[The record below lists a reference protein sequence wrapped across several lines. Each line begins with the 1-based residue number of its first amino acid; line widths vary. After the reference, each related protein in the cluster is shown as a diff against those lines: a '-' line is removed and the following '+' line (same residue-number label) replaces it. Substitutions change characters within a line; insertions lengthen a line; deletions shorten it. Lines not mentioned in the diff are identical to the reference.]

1 MISTLRLHELV
12 QIVMVDKQK
21 ISRNSET
28 DRYIQLANDFIVLA
42 EKELS
47 AFIRAVQKLFG
58 AEQARK
64 SALHWIEE
72 LELMDWPSGDS
83 IPAPGDGG
91 RKRPASAVGSGN
103 SDRGRQRLD
112 A

>member
-1 MISTLRLHELV
+1 ML
-12 QIVMVDKQK
+12 DKRK

-28 DRYIQLANDFIVLA
+28 DRHIQLANDFIVLA

-72 LELMDWPSGDS
+72 LELMDWPSGELS
-83 IPAPGDGG
+83 FWISSTANHKGSRNPGFLT
-91 RKRPASAVGSGN
+91 PC
-103 SDRGRQRLD
+103 
-112 A
+112 